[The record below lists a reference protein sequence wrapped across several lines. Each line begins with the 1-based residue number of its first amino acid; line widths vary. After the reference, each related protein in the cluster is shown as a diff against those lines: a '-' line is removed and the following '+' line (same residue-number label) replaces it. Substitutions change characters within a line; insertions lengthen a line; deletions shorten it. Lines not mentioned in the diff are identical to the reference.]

1 VNYFSQII
9 GQHRAIELLQET
21 LKRDR
26 IAPAYLFV
34 GPDGVG
40 KSLAAK
46 AFSQCLLSLRLSP
59 EKSASSQKRALEG
72 NHPDLLWIEP
82 TYQHQGRYYTAK
94 EATAAGLKRKAS
106 PQIRV
111 EQVREIAQFL
121 ARPPLEA
128 QRSLV
133 AIENAQAMTEGAA
146 NALLKTLEEPGRATI
161 ILLASNLDALLPT
174 IVSRCQRIPFY
185 RLASEEMERVLQQV
199 NFADRASPEIIAIAQ
214 GSPGEAIAAIEQ
226 LQLIP
231 ESLRSQLNE
240 PSPTPLAALELA
252 KAIERL
258 EMPTQLW
265 LVDYLQHLYWQRRTK
280 NLLELLEKTRQY
292 LLAYVQP
299 RLVWECT
306 LLAIA
311 KIV

>member
-1 VNYFSQII
+1 VNYFSQLV
-9 GQHRAIELLQET
+9 GQHQAIELLQEAVR
-21 LKRDR
+21 RDR

-34 GPDGVG
+34 GSAGVG

-46 AFSQCLLSLRLSP
+46 AFSQCLLSLGLTP

-82 TYQHQGRYYTAK
+82 TYQHQGRYFTAQ

-106 PQIRV
+106 PQIRI

-128 QRSLV
+128 QRAV
-133 AIENAQAMTEGAA
+133 VVVEDAQAMTEAAA

-161 ILLASNLDALLPT
+161 ILLASSLDALLPT
-174 IVSRCQRIPFY
+174 IVSRCQRISFY
-185 RLASEEMERVLQQV
+185 RLAVEEMERVLQQTD
-199 NFADRASPEIIAIAQ
+199 FAERASPEIIAIAQ

-231 ESLRSQLNE
+231 DSLRSRCGE
-240 PSPTPLAALELA
+240 PLKTPLTALELA
-252 KAIERL
+252 KEIERL
-258 EMPTQLW
+258 EMQTQLW
-265 LVDYLQHLYWQRRTK
+265 LVDYLQHLYWQRRTSD
-280 NLLELLEKTRQY
+280 LLELLEKTRQY

-306 LLAIA
+306 LLTIA
-311 KIV
+311 KLI